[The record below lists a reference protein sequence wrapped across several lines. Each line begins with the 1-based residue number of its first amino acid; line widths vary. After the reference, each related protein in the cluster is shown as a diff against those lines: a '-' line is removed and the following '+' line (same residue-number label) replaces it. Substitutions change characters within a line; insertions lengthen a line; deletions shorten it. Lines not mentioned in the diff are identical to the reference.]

1 MHAHTRTHTHTHT
14 WVDVAMSLVVHLFTE
29 LKSHHVLFTLTP
41 GAVDKPHPVGGS
53 LIPPV
58 NVVRRTT
65 RFLDLPRYT
74 VKQNIHIRTCN
85 INLILLLILFIFIL
99 DLIMLYITHNFCFC
113 YKFLLCNVMYNMLLC
128 YALHVFFTV
137 ITYTLFSWSLMYTS
151 LWLKGLPLLIITI
164 IIIVYKCI
172 LSMQAQ

>member
-1 MHAHTRTHTHTHT
+1 MNAIKLCIRLYQVLYHTHARKCTNTHAHTHTHTHTYTHTHT

-65 RFLDLPRYT
+65 ELHDLPRYT
-74 VKQNIHIRTCN
+74 VRQNIHQRTCD
-85 INLILLLILFIFIL
+85 ITLILLL
-99 DLIMLYITHNFCFC
+99 MVYIQMHTLHASPAGDTPSFKACIPC
-113 YKFLLCNVMYNMLLC
+113 KLHMCVAGGDITQHKMKEVMGE
-128 YALHVFFTV
+128 
-137 ITYTLFSWSLMYTS
+137 
-151 LWLKGLPLLIITI
+151 GLSRYI
-164 IIIVYKCI
+164 CR
-172 LSMQAQ
+172 